1 MKPYHAAALAL
12 VGWYLMIPPTV
23 PETHQVNKSVP
34 LSQWTIRRTF
44 PHNQGCEAAKFNLRK
59 QALAHN
65 AEVDATGRRRV
76 VDPDLFCV
84 LCNAQCVED
93 NDPRLKPN

>member
-1 MKPYHAAALAL
+1 MKIYHTAAPALAA
-12 VGWYLMIPPTV
+12 WYLMIPPTV
-23 PETHQVNKSVP
+23 PGTHEVNKSVP

-44 PHNQGCEAAKFNLRK
+44 PHDQGCEGAKFNLRK

-65 AEVDATGRRRV
+65 AQLDSTGRRRPA
-76 VDPDLFCV
+76 DPDLFCV

-93 NDPRLKPN
+93 NDPRLKAN